1 MIGAEPPT
9 ENNMSSP
16 FDNKPVKL
24 VRKRLDDAGVAAH
37 FKWLASQAQAI
48 EIRIKGAV
56 AGYSEAT
63 TEQLEDAGRRLRAGE
78 IVAVQI
84 RFLQGDDWWCDTLMR
99 AGESFRLVRMRQ
111 EDPSA
116 L

>member
-1 MIGAEPPT
+1 
-9 ENNMSSP
+9 MSSP

-37 FKWLASQAQAI
+37 FEWLASQAQAI

-111 EDPSA
+111 EDPIRRDR
-116 L
+116 